1 MTVLLPYGQP
11 IGVMNLTAR
20 RSVQTKPKPFLPR
33 LYRYKYY
40 PIDCEEE
47 EAIRQAEVCLDLLTD
62 RMIQSGESEKAEIMG
77 QSFDVLRKM
86 RLSLLAMSATRTTM
100 GYN

>member
-20 RSVQTKPKPFLPR
+20 RSIQTKPKPFLPT

-40 PIDCEEE
+40 PIDSEEE
-47 EAIRQAEVCLDLLTD
+47 EAIKQAEVCLDLLTE
-62 RMIQSGESEKAEIMG
+62 RMIQSGDEEKAELMG
-77 QSFDVLRKM
+77 YCFDVLRKM
-86 RLSLLAMSATRTTM
+86 RLALSAMSATRTTM